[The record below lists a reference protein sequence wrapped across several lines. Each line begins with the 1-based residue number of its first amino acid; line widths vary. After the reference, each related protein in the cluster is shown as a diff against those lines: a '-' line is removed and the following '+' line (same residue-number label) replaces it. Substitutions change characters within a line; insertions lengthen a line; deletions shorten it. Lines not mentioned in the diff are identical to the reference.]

1 MAFRPRLFA
10 LCLAA
15 PCRAVR
21 VSAPSR
27 SVYVSCTR
35 GASADDGED
44 GGADPAHSA
53 IVAFDR
59 LSQKLK
65 REGLAE
71 MLKKREVRRW
81 TPVA

>member
-1 MAFRPRLFA
+1 
-10 LCLAA
+10 
-15 PCRAVR
+15 
-21 VSAPSR
+21 
-27 SVYVSCTR
+27 VYVSCTR